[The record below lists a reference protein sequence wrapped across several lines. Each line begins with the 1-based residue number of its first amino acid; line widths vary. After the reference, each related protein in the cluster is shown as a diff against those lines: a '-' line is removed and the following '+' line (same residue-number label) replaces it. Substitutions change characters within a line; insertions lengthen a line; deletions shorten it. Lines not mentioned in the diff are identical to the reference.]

1 MSDYGPALTIGS
13 RNTFIRLDRVEA
25 SRDGHYWRVEGRHP
39 HLRADFVVH
48 ISERDIDRFLDT
60 LLAGIDAGAARRVS
74 VTEDDESPVALSL
87 FRLGA
92 ETDGAA
98 SDGAQANGLG
108 ESVVALAM
116 LNPGGAETT
125 TYLTMELAPQPV
137 DEFAAAIRDF
147 RKALR

>member
-13 RNTFIRLDRVEA
+13 KHTFIRLDRVEA
-25 SRDGHYWRVEGRHP
+25 SHDGHFWRVEGRHP

-48 ISERDIDRFLDT
+48 IAERDIERFLDT

-74 VTEDDESPVALSL
+74 VTDDDESPVALSL
-87 FRLGA
+87 FRLGG
-92 ETDGAA
+92 TDT
-98 SDGAQANGLG
+98 DQADAI
-108 ESVVALAM
+108 VALAM
-116 LNPGGAETT
+116 LNPGGADTT

-137 DEFAAAIRDF
+137 HEFIAAIRDF

>member
-1 MSDYGPALTIGS
+1 MADFGAYGPALTIGS

-25 SRDGHYWRVEGRHP
+25 SHDGHFWRVEGRHP

-48 ISERDIDRFLDT
+48 ISERDIDRFLET

-87 FRLGA
+87 FRLGGA
-92 ETDGAA
+92 DPDGN
-98 SDGAQANGLG
+98 D

-116 LNPGGAETT
+116 LNPGGAGTT